1 MSPNRLPI
9 PFCPI
14 PSIRIRI
21 SVYLYLPTSR
31 GFRSYRA
38 YEIESIHFRPFI
50 PPPPLLHVC
59 PPRTQLKL
67 NKMTFQ
73 IICDTTRNRAGGVRA
88 HGGGTRSAY
97 LLENVNCMKAINC
110 RYAKLP
116 PFQRKKAENT

>member
-50 PPPPLLHVC
+50 PPPP
-59 PPRTQLKL
+59 
-67 NKMTFQ
+67 
-73 IICDTTRNRAGGVRA
+73 TTR
-88 HGGGTRSAY
+88 
-97 LLENVNCMKAINC
+97 
-110 RYAKLP
+110 LP
-116 PFQRKKAENT
+116 PTDTIEIE